1 MTLRR
6 KVSDDLGARD
16 DAYADFDRSG
26 VGNDHDRFVFR
37 AGWERAA
44 RLADER
50 DKRIAE
56 LEQALTAVQA
66 LLPGERMSAETLA
79 RDHDGNMFP
88 RLIDADAVKAALEPA
103 GDILARERAHGAY
116 DALDT
121 LGRQIH
127 HRDVVLWHGDTG
139 VTVDVGDPTG
149 KNQPLALW
157 LIERADEHKQ
167 KASTP

>member
-16 DAYADFDRSG
+16 AAYADFDRG
-26 VGNDHDRFVFR
+26 GIGDEHTRFAFR

-44 RLADER
+44 RLADEK

-56 LEQALTAVQA
+56 LEKAVAAVQA
-66 LLPGERMSAETLA
+66 LLPEERTFAETLP
-79 RDHDGNMFP
+79 RDHDGNLFP

-103 GDILARERAHGAY
+103 GDVLARERAHGAY
-116 DALDT
+116 DALDI

-127 HRDVVLWHGDTG
+127 HGEVALWHGDAG
-139 VTVDVGDPTG
+139 VTVDVGDPRG

-157 LIERADEHKQ
+157 LIDRADQHKQ